1 MAVLYR
7 SSRSSCSVGTVDVA
21 GLLLPSSPSERGP
34 LVRHFSERSPTS
46 HLQFPIFGMLLVLV
60 CTSLAAVVPTRGMA
74 DGFNGTRSTDL
85 RLNLRTPFGVRGKPL
100 WTPSNLSAGKD
111 VSRTVAQRTDAP
123 ARDSGRSRQVSLLGM
138 SEAQSV
144 FVSLWPRF
152 VADADSDS
160 PGIISLTTP
169 HLLRVLTGELECGC
183 FRLYGDWTSYELTAP
198 AQTKYP
204 LSFLAEI
211 NNPTATIVVNG
222 ARTSAPVL
230 TLAIFEKSSAS
241 ASWVITRIVT
251 TGNTAPWLSPTSSST
266 MAATPQPE
274 PSQFVMGFSQLVA
287 AMTSARNIGRVSPD
301 NYWSRVGANEEPGAM
316 FQELEGDHQADVAGH
331 STQVGGYTYSAPSA
345 VFMTKLGP
353 MECAYVLGTATYR
366 GPNVEQ
372 PANRSAFA
380 PSRSGHI
387 PVGDARINTRRVH
400 RARDPDVR
408 GIRRDLW
415 WRLGRDWRTSG
426 QLSVR
431 FPRCQG
437 PFDSMAGGS

>member
-1 MAVLYR
+1 MR
-7 SSRSSCSVGTVDVA
+7 
-21 GLLLPSSPSERGP
+21 LL
-34 LVRHFSERSPTS
+34 
-46 HLQFPIFGMLLVLV
+46 
-60 CTSLAAVVPTRGMA
+60 
-74 DGFNGTRSTDL
+74 
-85 RLNLRTPFGVRGKPL
+85 
-100 WTPSNLSAGKD
+100 
-111 VSRTVAQRTDAP
+111 
-123 ARDSGRSRQVSLLGM
+123 
-138 SEAQSV
+138 
-144 FVSLWPRF
+144 
-152 VADADSDS
+152 
-160 PGIISLTTP
+160 
-169 HLLRVLTGELECGC
+169 
-183 FRLYGDWTSYELTAP
+183 RLYGDWTSYELTAP

-372 PANRSAFA
+372 PANRSAF
-380 PSRSGHI
+380 
-387 PVGDARINTRRVH
+387 
-400 RARDPDVR
+400 
-408 GIRRDLW
+408 
-415 WRLGRDWRTSG
+415 
-426 QLSVR
+426 
-431 FPRCQG
+431 G
-437 PFDSMAGGS
+437 PFLAPGTYQSVTLESTRDACIVQETPTYEVFVGIYGGVSDAIGVPVASSV